1 MDKAKRVVSEFLHN
15 DGKHK
20 TTVDQNV
27 RDSVT
32 NEHIRPEKHE
42 HVTAAVDREVHQ
54 EHHQT
59 RIQPVKDKEILPR
72 PEQHSHNVLPVEEK
86 TVHHGKQDE
95 VRQTLERDAAQ
106 YKDTSTT
113 HSTRHTTTTNPTM
126 TGERVHHHVHEHIQ
140 PVIEKETIQPHVVHT
155 TAPVHETHHAAPV
168 HHETTTLPT
177 KTMDEFTRGV
187 GGSGLGA
194 KGTTNILREYEGC
207 PQPAQETSGSH
218 RLIHGE
224 KAAGGVGAGGVGA
237 GGVGAGGVGARS
249 ERYGENLTDNT
260 LGSKSRSAGYGE
272 NLPASTGQGA
282 YETRETRRDDQ
293 FMDAGAS
300 RTTAQGTSGLNR
312 TNPNTGGAF
321 QENLSSKHNSSLGNT
336 TPPKKGQP
344 SMMDKLNPRRDADGD
359 GKAGI
364 FD

>member
-27 RDSVT
+27 REGVT
-32 NEHIRPEKHE
+32 NEHIHPEKHE

-59 RIQPVKDKEILPR
+59 RIQPVKDKEILP
-72 PEQHSHNVLPVEEK
+72 EQHSHNVLPVEEK
-86 TVHHGKQDE
+86 TIHHGGHDQ

-113 HSTRHTTTTNPTM
+113 HSTKHTTTTNPTM

-177 KTMDEFTRGV
+177 KTMEEFTSGM
-187 GGSGLGA
+187 GKSGLGS
-194 KGTTNILREYEGC
+194 KGTTNVLREYEGC
-207 PQPAQETSGSH
+207 PQPHKDTPGAH

-224 KAAGGVGAGGVGA
+224 QGGVGAGT
-237 GGVGAGGVGARS
+237 
-249 ERYGENLTDNT
+249 ERYGENLTDTRAESNT
-260 LGSKSRSAGYGE
+260 LGGGYGE
-272 NLPASTGQGA
+272 NLPASTGRGA
-282 YETRETRRDDQ
+282 YETTRN
-293 FMDAGAS
+293 DASIGANAP
-300 RTTAQGTSGLNR
+300 RTTDQGISGFNR
-312 TNPNTGGAF
+312 TNPNTGSAF
-321 QENLSSKHNSSLGNT
+321 EENLSGKHSSSLGNT

-344 SMMDKLNPRRDADGD
+344 SMKDVLHPRRDADGD
-359 GKAGI
+359 GKAGM